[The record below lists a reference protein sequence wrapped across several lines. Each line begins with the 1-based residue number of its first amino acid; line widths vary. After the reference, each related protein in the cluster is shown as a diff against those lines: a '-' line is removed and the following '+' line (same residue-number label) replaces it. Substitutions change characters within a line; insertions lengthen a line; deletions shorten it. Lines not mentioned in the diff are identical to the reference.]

1 LSFAK
6 AGGAGAKFKNLQE
19 KMLKALN
26 LPKGAKEEL
35 NYPHEL
41 IEKIQNGAP
50 LFEEEEKN
58 LETEPNED
66 GEFEDEGKEK
76 KETLTDEQK
85 MMMTMFGEG
94 KYHLIP
100 SFFRTLI
107 TLKKQKRE
115 FAICFRTYGQD
126 LQKIEW
132 EFNQFC
138 QGLHP
143 CFSGRNG
150 TPLIKFDGTKGTKD
164 LKIRDDCQKG
174 LYFRFSNEIQD
185 SKFLQGIS
193 TRHSNDFDELN
204 EMINNELADKYEDV
218 NVISDPIQQYQ
229 CMLETFKKFSSM
241 AIQDDY

>member
-138 QGLHP
+138 
-143 CFSGRNG
+143 
-150 TPLIKFDGTKGTKD
+150 
-164 LKIRDDCQKG
+164 
-174 LYFRFSNEIQD
+174 
-185 SKFLQGIS
+185 
-193 TRHSNDFDELN
+193 
-204 EMINNELADKYEDV
+204 
-218 NVISDPIQQYQ
+218 
-229 CMLETFKKFSSM
+229 
-241 AIQDDY
+241 